1 MALKSNI
8 KKMHIKKN
16 DVVVAIA
23 GKEAAGKKTGKVLQV
38 LPASGR
44 VVVEGLNF
52 VNKTL
57 RKTQDNP
64 KGGIVSKEA
73 SVAASNLLL
82 WCPKCK
88 SGVRLRRERSDKG
101 SLARKCVKCAHS
113 FDD

>member
-1 MALKSNI
+1 MAVKSNI
-8 KKMHIKKN
+8 RKIHVRKN

-23 GKEAAGKKTGKVLQV
+23 GREAAGKKTGKVLQV

-52 VNKTL
+52 VSKTL

-73 SVAASNLLL
+73 PIAASNLLL

-88 SGVRLRRERSDKG
+88 SGVRVRNERSEKAKA
-101 SLARKCVKCAHS
+101 ARKCVKCSHS
-113 FDD
+113 FEG